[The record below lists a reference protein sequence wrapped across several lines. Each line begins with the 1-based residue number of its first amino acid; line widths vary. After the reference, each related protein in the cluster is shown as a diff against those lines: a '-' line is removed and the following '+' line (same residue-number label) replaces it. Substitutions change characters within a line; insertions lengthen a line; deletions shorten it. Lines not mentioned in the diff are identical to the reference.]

1 MRKVLALSLMVAIGL
16 GMVLM
21 WGCEEKKSTTGP
33 GVTSGPAFIELRAS
47 QSPIRGFLNDVKSI
61 DLIATV
67 KDAQG
72 VAIPG
77 VKVNFAI
84 ISPPNVGSIAVVGDT
99 VTDAN
104 GQIRAVYTV
113 TVALGTDVIIEA
125 RAGNVTKRITLSIV
139 VVNDILGSLSLEA
152 GQRVIKVPPGRT
164 RQTTVTA
171 TLVDTAGRAL
181 PGIPVNFR
189 TEPPGMGAVD
199 SAVGTTDINGR
210 ATRTFST
217 LVNKYG
223 FCQVVAQAGER
234 TATTTIEIRQSS
246 APSFIKVRTDNPVVS
261 AAQNVDVRIDV
272 EAVVS
277 DSNRVG
283 VEATPVAFEIVPIS
297 PGGPTFGT
305 IIARDT
311 TDATG
316 SVSTT
321 FRSLGGFGR
330 QKIRARV
337 LPTVPEEGGA
347 EAPEIMDEI
356 IIEVKRLDV
365 GISSLSVRAFPSFM
379 NLPPDSLGVATV
391 RAQVRDANNRGI
403 PNLQIDFTTT
413 LGALY
418 NVTLTDS
425 SGVATCMFNNN
436 YEAGI
441 AHITASIPGT
451 NFSATTTIEVRQSR
465 ERTGFL
471 TLSTSTTVIYADNG
485 LTYAELTA
493 VLKDE
498 DRQALAGKQI
508 VFTSTHGTVN
518 SPVTTDTL
526 GIARAVFRDIGLPS
540 VDESGNIVPAIITA
554 RYDPLGLI
562 SQVEVTILPRNP
574 VATVT
579 LVASAQQMTAGRND
593 TTTVTATCILANGSF
608 APEGTLVRFYT
619 NNGRFRDA
627 AVPVQGI
634 YGKAE
639 NSYIAGSTVG
649 VATLYAEVINADSS
663 VIRSN
668 EVYIRLLPGPPSRIT
683 VSANPR
689 QLITGDPNQFSTIT
703 ALVTDTVG
711 NPVVEGTLVR
721 FETTMGNVAPPTSLT
736 DSTGRATTR
745 LFPGVSAGS
754 AEITATVS
762 TPAGDISGRTTVQFI
777 AGNPNSIELSAD
789 PLQIAVAGTG
799 GNSTSTL
806 RAVVK
811 DPNGNLIGTA
821 VTVVFELLREPP
833 PPAGC
838 NINQRGQRDSAVT
851 ANGVAVASINAGTQ
865 IGGKLVRAYTWRD
878 PATRRDTVSVI
889 LSTLAV
895 VAGPPYQIDIDV
907 NDDGQ
912 DAGGGA
918 WVVEVSARVWDIH
931 RNPVANN
938 IPVVF
943 TVDPEIANISPG
955 HTGNQ
960 GRIGNPTPGLAYADM
975 VYNSV
980 NTFDPITIMAE
991 VQTVGGQITG
1001 QREHTLPLQDGV
1013 LTLNVDPQNW
1023 MFDRN
1028 RPNDLCNIRVWAILV
1043 DGHQILINGAPILFT
1058 SNRGR
1063 FWWYDFQARRYVE
1076 FYPEPARKITG
1087 LVDARNN
1094 ERRGHATVWLRGIM
1108 DDFFLDPFT
1117 LEVTV
1122 QINAVVE
1129 GYQDVQADP
1138 AFVYMTRH

>member
-1 MRKVLALSLMVAIGL
+1 
-16 GMVLM
+16 
-21 WGCEEKKSTTGP
+21 
-33 GVTSGPAFIELRAS
+33 
-47 QSPIRGFLNDVKSI
+47 
-61 DLIATV
+61 
-67 KDAQG
+67 
-72 VAIPG
+72 
-77 VKVNFAI
+77 
-84 ISPPNVGSIAVVGDT
+84 
-99 VTDAN
+99 
-104 GQIRAVYTV
+104 
-113 TVALGTDVIIEA
+113 
-125 RAGNVTKRITLSIV
+125 
-139 VVNDILGSLSLEA
+139 
-152 GQRVIKVPPGRT
+152 
-164 RQTTVTA
+164 
-171 TLVDTAGRAL
+171 
-181 PGIPVNFR
+181 
-189 TEPPGMGAVD
+189 
-199 SAVGTTDINGR
+199 GR

-223 FCQVVAQAGER
+223 FCQGVAQAGDE
-234 TATTTIEIRQSS
+234 TASTTIEIRQSS
-246 APSFIKVRTDNPVVS
+246 APAFIKLRTDSPVIS
-261 AAQNVDVRIDV
+261 AAQNADVQVNI

-283 VEATPVAFEIVPIS
+283 VEATPVAFEILPLS

-305 IIARDT
+305 IMARDT
-311 TDATG
+311 TDASG
-316 SVSTT
+316 SVSTI

-330 QKIRARV
+330 QKIKARV
-337 LPTVPEEGGA
+337 LPTVPEEEGGVT
-347 EAPEIMDEI
+347 PEISDELV
-356 IIEVKRLDV
+356 IEVKRLDI
-365 GISSLSVRAFPSFM
+365 GIASLTVRAFPSFM
-379 NLPPDSLGVATV
+379 NLPPDSLGISTI
-391 RAQVRDANNRGI
+391 RAQVRDNNNRGI
-403 PNLQIDFTTT
+403 PNLQVDYSTDMGSLSQF
-413 LGALY
+413 
-418 NVTLTDS
+418 TLTDS
-425 SGVATCMFNNN
+425 SGVSTCLFSNN

-471 TLSTSTTVIYADNG
+471 TLSTSTNVIYADNG

-498 DRQALAGKQI
+498 DRQALSGKQI

-526 GIARAVFRDIGLPS
+526 GIARAIFRDIGLPS
-540 VDESGNIVPAIITA
+540 IDESGNIVPTIITA

-562 SQVEVTILPRNP
+562 AQVEVTILPRNP
-574 VATVT
+574 VSTVT
-579 LVASAQQMTAGRND
+579 LVSAAQQMTAGRND
-593 TTTVTATCILANGSF
+593 TTTITATCILANGSF

-639 NSYIAGSTVG
+639 NSYIAGNTVG
-649 VATLYAEVINADSS
+649 VATLYAEVVNADSS

-683 VSANPR
+683 VTANPR

-721 FETTMGNVAPPTSLT
+721 FETTMGNVAPPTALT
-736 DSTGRATTR
+736 DTTGRAICR
-745 LFPGVSAGS
+745 LFAGVSAGS
-754 AEITATVS
+754 AEITATVN

-838 NINQRGQRDSAVT
+838 NINQRGQSDSAIT
-851 ANGVAVASINAGTQ
+851 ANGVAVASVNAGTQ

-980 NTFDPITIMAE
+980 NTFDDIVIMAE
-991 VQTVGGQITG
+991 VQTIGGQITG
-1001 QREHTLPLQDGV
+1001 QREHILPLQDGV

-1043 DGHQILINGAPILFT
+1043 DGHQILINGGPILFT

-1063 FWWYDFQARRYVE
+1063 FWWYDFQGRRYVE
-1076 FYPEPARKITG
+1076 FFPEPARKITG

-1094 ERRGHATVWLRGIM
+1094 EQRGHATVFLRGVM